1 VVTPALPLT
10 FRPIELAAMG
20 GAAVLVA
27 ITLSDGL
34 GRRWEGYFLVA
45 VYIAVAAGFW
55 VAGDR

>member
-1 VVTPALPLT
+1 
-10 FRPIELAAMG
+10 MG

-34 GRRWEGYFLVA
+34 GRRWEGFFLVA
-45 VYIAVAAGFW
+45 VYVAVAAGFW